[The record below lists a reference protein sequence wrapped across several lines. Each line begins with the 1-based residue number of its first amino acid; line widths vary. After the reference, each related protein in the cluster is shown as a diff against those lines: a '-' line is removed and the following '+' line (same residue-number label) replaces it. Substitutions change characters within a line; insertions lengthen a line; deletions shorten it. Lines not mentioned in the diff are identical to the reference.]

1 MCQRIVQWSFSVF
14 VSVLDGLGIVTD
26 PKKVACPVFNLG
38 ITNHSFI
45 QSSSIKGTTEFES
58 TTQFQSLT

>member
-14 VSVLDGLGIVTD
+14 VFVLDGPLGIVTD

-38 ITNHSFI
+38 ISNHSFI
-45 QSSSIKGTTEFES
+45 QSSSIRGTTEFES
-58 TTQFQSLT
+58 TTQF